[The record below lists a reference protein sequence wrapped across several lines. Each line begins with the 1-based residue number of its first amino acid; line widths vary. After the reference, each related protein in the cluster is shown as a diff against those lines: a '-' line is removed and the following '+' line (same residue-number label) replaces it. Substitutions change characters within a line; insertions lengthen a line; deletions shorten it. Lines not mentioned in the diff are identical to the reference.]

1 MLDDAA
7 PHKTLFNSRNIDFFY
22 YSYFA
27 KIMTRKSKIGNLTN
41 MTELYPFL
49 VSTKWHLLI
58 KGILSG
64 DVTSYEN
71 QEFDEQVM
79 QTNT

>member
-1 MLDDAA
+1 
-7 PHKTLFNSRNIDFFY
+7 
-22 YSYFA
+22 
-27 KIMTRKSKIGNLTN
+27 MTRKLKIGNLTN

-64 DVTSYEN
+64 DVTSHEN
-71 QEFDEQVM
+71 KEFDEQVM